1 MIRFHQTFGAHA
13 GRVVEFDRPT
23 VRFGRMPDC
32 DVSFDP
38 NADLDASGRHAEV
51 RLEAGSYFVVDGASR
66 NGTWVNGQRIDRA
79 EIKNGDEIE
88 FGLGGPRMRVEIV
101 GGREVTGPMAES
113 KREPQV
119 TQAATPVS
127 LAPAK
132 RPDLPEQPRVPPPR
146 APAMNAGPMQAALQ
160 QPPPL
165 QPPPLHAPMHA
176 MPIRAAAQAGM
187 APAPVQAM
195 PGNGGFG
202 ARGPAGARGPQADA
216 FAGGGPFNPGQ
227 GALTPLPYAPVQP
240 LIGSSAPVA
249 ITPPAMQAA
258 DPVSAGKWP
267 SPPAAPAGASAQVA
281 WAEGPG
287 LPSQAPASSPRPY
300 EPPHR
305 PPHQDD
311 RKFGQ
316 KTVAMMIQSA
326 VQQANSAGQTGGTRS
341 TAFIRAVATEAV
353 QHSSRGLKWAV
364 AILSVL
370 FFLALVAITVL
381 VVINIQ
387 ATSEARRETERLEDR
402 VDHERTAGTRITE
415 TYSRAIYL
423 LVEQSSEGERGVCT
437 AFSVRPTL
445 LATNAHCVI
454 AMEEGMRQGS
464 TFSALPNGAIGGRL
478 GIQRMWRH
486 PGYSHD
492 ADHPTEDVGLV
503 EVAGTATV
511 QVELANAQQ
520 LEELATG
527 EEIFVYGFPG
537 DLANPT
543 SPVATITSGVIGRMT
558 AFDGTGSDFAHSQ
571 LIQHNAFTS
580 PGTSGSPIFD
590 HRGLVIGV
598 NAGTFRSAQ
607 RVDVVGP
614 NGPSQQT
621 VVTESGYKYGVRADL
636 LLSLIA
642 GLGQ

>member
-13 GRVVEFDRPT
+13 GRLLEFDRPT

-51 RLEAGSYFVVDGASR
+51 RLEAGAYFVVDGASR
-66 NGTWVNGQRIDRA
+66 NGTWVNGQRVDRA

-113 KREPQV
+113 RREPQV

-127 LAPAK
+127 LAPGKLDSGAAQ
-132 RPDLPEQPRVPPPR
+132 RARVPPPAR
-146 APAMNAGPMQAALQ
+146 APAMNAGPMNAGPMDAAPMP
-160 QPPPL
+160 QPRPL
-165 QPPPLHAPMHA
+165 QPPPINAPMHA
-176 MPIRAAAQAGM
+176 MPMHAAAQAGM
-187 APAPVQAM
+187 PGPVPPMQ

-202 ARGPAGARGPQADA
+202 GRGPASAGA
-216 FAGGGPFNPGQ
+216 GPFGAGQ
-227 GALTPLPYAPVQP
+227 GALTPLPYSPAQAI
-240 LIGSSAPVA
+240 IGSSSPVA
-249 ITPPAMQAA
+249 VTPPAMHAS
-258 DPVSAGKWP
+258 DPMAAGKGP
-267 SPPAAPAGASAQVA
+267 SPAAPAGAGAQVA

-287 LPSQAPASSPRPY
+287 VPAQAPASSPRHY
-300 EPPHR
+300 EPPGAR
-305 PPHQDD
+305 PPQDD

-326 VQQANSAGQTGGTRS
+326 VQQANTAGQTGGTRS

-370 FFLALVAITVL
+370 FFLALVAITAL
-381 VVINIQ
+381 VIINIQ

-415 TYSRAIYL
+415 THSRAIYL
-423 LVEQSSEGERGVCT
+423 LVEQSTEGERGVCS

-511 QVELANAQQ
+511 QVELASAQQ

-558 AFDGTGSDFAHSQ
+558 AFDGTGTDFAHSQ